1 MKNNKNKLDEMQEL
15 NLLNIEKNGA
25 SIMFFGLVIAIV
37 IQAIIF
43 QDELLKYTA
52 GETIVLLT
60 GGVYMLGS
68 CLKKGIWARRTP
80 AASGANLLIS
90 FISSGVFSI
99 LFGVINY
106 IRFGT
111 LHAAITSALRFF
123 LFIFILCFIV
133 LTVLAGVYKKRNKTL
148 EEEEKETN

>member
-25 SIMFFGLVIAIV
+25 WLMFFGLLIAIV

-68 CLKKGIWARRTP
+68 SLKKGIWARRTP
-80 AASGANLLIS
+80 ATACANLLIS

-106 IRFGT
+106 ARLGT
-111 LHAAITSALRFF
+111 LQAAVFSALGFF